1 MRPAQPC
8 HANISLDR
16 PGPAWDKGRMNA
28 IRIVPK
34 GWPNPAAIKR
44 IRAAL
49 AKPVRRPDQRFD
61 YQATDTERPRHVEFV
76 APEAAKARKSATIL
90 IPR

>member
-1 MRPAQPC
+1 
-8 HANISLDR
+8 
-16 PGPAWDKGRMNA
+16 MNA

-49 AKPVRRPDQRFD
+49 AKPVRRPESRFD
-61 YQATDTERPRHVEFV
+61 YRVRDHMRPRRVEFV
-76 APEAAKARKSATIL
+76 APEGAKARKSATIL